1 MLARRLILLIAT
13 WTMLVLAFIGILT
26 FTRMQGLLEQQ
37 NRQLA
42 IQALALFRNRTAA
55 EFQALDAVAVELAN
69 NPDIQRALVTKDR
82 ETLLTASQATLQTN
96 PLAKQISFAHYYIP
110 PSLGLLYL
118 DAVSPSPAEQSD
130 YTRLAYAEKIAQ
142 AFQQKRPVQG
152 WALIDE
158 HGLGLVQFQPIYYQG
173 DLVGILQI
181 GKTLDQQTLRSLTAF
196 TNANWQFSLRDD
208 LADVI
213 NFQQRLQTDI
223 IPENIVLVSLS
234 SQVPV
239 FNEDKVYQTVL
250 QTGEIAL
257 EPRLQGDQVYLVL
270 TAPLNDINDTIIG
283 TVDIVLNTT
292 RLAEEQFR
300 ALLFNVLLGI
310 AVLTLAAFMLGII
323 IRRTLSPLQEMQRI
337 AKLVSEGNYDETFPV
352 SKRNDEIGALGQALN
367 LMITHIR
374 ALIEN
379 LDSMVRDRTAAL
391 ERRASLLQAT
401 ADVGTIVVG
410 GQELDQALFQ
420 ITYRISERF
429 GFYHVGIFM
438 LDERGEYA
446 VLRATNSEGG
456 QRMLAR
462 NHKLRVGQV
471 GIVGYVAA
479 TGRARIA
486 LDVGKDAVFFDNPD
500 LPETRSEMALP
511 IIINR
516 QIIGVL
522 DIQSREPNAFTD
534 EDISVLQ
541 TLANQIA
548 IAIENA
554 RLYREASEAN
564 QTLQQLLEE
573 KTLQTWR
580 TFSQQRANAGF
591 ISLARGG
598 LVDLPEPNLGPE
610 HQKVLET
617 GKPVLS
623 ADRRTL
629 FAPISLRNTILGIL
643 RLAKQPGLPPWD
655 AEEQNMVILMIE
667 QLASAL
673 ENARLYATTQQQAA
687 IDRAIGEIS
696 SRLSMAVEIEDILRE
711 ATLSLGRYLSNSE
724 IAIKTVTPESQE
736 EA

>member
-1 MLARRLILLIAT
+1 MLARRLTLFIAT

-26 FTRMQGLLEQQ
+26 FTRLQGLLAQQ
-37 NRQLA
+37 NQQLA
-42 IQALALFRNRTAA
+42 IQALTFFRNRTAA
-55 EFQALDAVAVELAN
+55 EFQALDAVALELAN
-69 NPDIQRALVTKDR
+69 TPDIQRALVTRNR
-82 ETLLTASQATLQTN
+82 ETLLAASQSVLQTN
-96 PLAKQISFAHYYIP
+96 PLAQQIEIVHYYIP
-110 PSLGLLYL
+110 PGLGLIYL
-118 DAVSPSPAEQSD
+118 DAVSPSATQRSD
-130 YTRLAYAEKIAQ
+130 YTRQAYAATLSR
-142 AFQQKRPVQG
+142 AFQQKRSVQG
-152 WALIDE
+152 WALLDK
-158 HGLGLVQFQPIYYQG
+158 HGLGIVQFQPIYYQG
-173 DLVGILQI
+173 RLVGILQI
-181 GKTLDQQTLRSLTAF
+181 GKTLNQKTLRNLTAF
-196 TNANWQFSLRDD
+196 TNANWQLSIRQD
-208 LADVI
+208 LANAI
-213 NFQQRLQTDI
+213 GFEQRLQADI
-223 IPENIVLVSLS
+223 VPESIVLITLS
-234 SQVPV
+234 GQVPV
-239 FNEDKVYQTVL
+239 FNDPETYQTVL
-250 QTGEIAL
+250 KTGEIVL
-257 EPRLQGDQVYLVL
+257 EPRLQGNQVYLVL
-270 TAPLNDINDTIIG
+270 TAPISDINDTIIG

-300 ALLFNVLLGI
+300 ALLFNVLLGVV
-310 AVLTLAAFMLGII
+310 VLTLAAFLLGIV
-323 IRRTLSPLQEMQRI
+323 IRRTLLPLQEMQRI
-337 AKLVSEGNYDETFPV
+337 ANRVSEGDYDETFPV
-352 SKRNDEIGALGQALN
+352 GRRNDEIGALGQTLN
-367 LMITHIR
+367 LMITRIR

-379 LDSMVRDRTAAL
+379 LDGMVRDRTAAL

-420 ITYRISERF
+420 ITYRISDRF

-446 VLRATNSEGG
+446 VLRAANSEGG

-486 LDVGKDAVFFDNPD
+486 LDVGKDAVFFNNPD

-548 IAIENA
+548 IAVENA

-564 QTLQQLLEE
+564 RTLQQLLEE

-580 TFSQQRANAGF
+580 TLSQQRTHAGF

-598 LVDLPEPNLGPE
+598 LVDLPEPKLGPE

-643 RLAKQPGLPPWD
+643 RLTKQPGLPPWD
-655 AEEQNMVILMIE
+655 AEEQNMVSLMIE

-687 IDRAIGEIS
+687 IDRAVGEIS

-711 ATLSLGRYLSNSE
+711 ATLSLGRYLSSSE
-724 IAIKTVTPESQE
+724 IAIKTVPPESQD